1 MTTDARAEIK
11 ARLDILDVIG
21 GHVSLHRSG
30 TQHVGLCPFHA
41 ERTPS
46 FSVSQQRQAWYCHG
60 CHEGG
65 DIFTFVE
72 KIEQVDF
79 PRALELLAER
89 AGVELEKDRRGG
101 GRGAG
106 RRRAIELNERAA
118 KFYEYVLWTLPAG
131 EAGRRLLTE
140 RGVDE
145 ALARRFRVGFAPQGG
160 QAGDALSRY
169 LVGRGGASLAEVA
182 AAGLAGRGGRDLF
195 RHRLVFPISDERGQ
209 VLGFGGRA
217 LGDAI
222 PKYLNTPETG
232 AYHKSTA
239 LFGLDQARPA
249 LRERRVAVVVEGY
262 FDVLAAHAA
271 GVAHVVASSGTALTR
286 EQVRIIARHAD
297 QVVLCFDGDA
307 AGTRAADT
315 AVDLCAA
322 ERLPARIA
330 VMPPEFKDPDE
341 MVRSDPAA
349 FAATISG
356 AEPEWHVLLL
366 RATAGTGGG
375 VDERRRA
382 GERVAALL
390 RRIPD
395 ENTRELYAREGAQR
409 LEVSASSL
417 VASALTEVRA
427 ANLTRARSAVDRG
440 APPPAASPRLLRSTR
455 APRSRVSTRR
465 IPGILR
471 RRGRSSW
478 PRTPLSAPP
487 WRGWWSTRWAWISVT
502 WAVRRFAT
510 SSSWPDRCHPSPAFR
525 CTPWVPPTGGWRRAS
540 RSGISPSSPPT
551 PTRSPWSGRWR
562 TASDWSGRPPAGVA
576 PDARSTSCSPPPAR
590 WTRGATRTSRPGSAA
605 CWRRSGSR
613 RSDRRPIGGTAA
625 SRKLRARA

>member
-1 MTTDARAEIK
+1 MTTDALAEIK

-41 ERTPS
+41 EKTPS

-72 KIEQVDF
+72 KIERVDF

-118 KFYEYVLWTLPAG
+118 KFYEYVLWNLP
-131 EAGRRLLTE
+131 
-140 RGVDE
+140 
-145 ALARRFRVGFAPQGG
+145 
-160 QAGDALSRY
+160 
-169 LVGRGGASLAEVA
+169 GRGGRDAGCWPSVASTRRWPGASGWASPRRAVRPAMPCRATWSDAGGPALAEVA

-366 RATAGTGGG
+366 LG
-375 VDERRRA
+375 DRRH
-382 GERVAALL
+382 
-390 RRIPD
+390 
-395 ENTRELYAREGAQR
+395 
-409 LEVSASSL
+409 
-417 VASALTEVRA
+417 
-427 ANLTRARSAVDRG
+427 
-440 APPPAASPRLLRSTR
+440 
-455 APRSRVSTRR
+455 
-465 IPGILR
+465 
-471 RRGRSSW
+471 RRG
-478 PRTPLSAPP
+478 
-487 WRGWWSTRWAWISVT
+487 G
-502 WAVRRFAT
+502 
-510 SSSWPDRCHPSPAFR
+510 
-525 CTPWVPPTGGWRRAS
+525 
-540 RSGISPSSPPT
+540 
-551 PTRSPWSGRWR
+551 
-562 TASDWSGRPPAGVA
+562 
-576 PDARSTSCSPPPAR
+576 
-590 WTRGATRTSRPGSAA
+590 
-605 CWRRSGSR
+605 
-613 RSDRRPIGGTAA
+613 
-625 SRKLRARA
+625 

>member
-41 ERTPS
+41 EKTPS

-72 KIEQVDF
+72 KIEGVDF

-101 GRGAG
+101 ARGAG
-106 RRRAIELNERAA
+106 RRRSIELNERAA
-118 KFYEYVLWTLPAG
+118 KFYEYVLWNLAAG
-131 EAGRRLLTE
+131 GAGRRLLAE

-169 LVGRGGASLAEVA
+169 LVGRGGAALSEVA

-217 LGDAI
+217 LGDAT

-232 AYHKSTA
+232 AYHKSMA
-239 LFGLDQARPA
+239 LFGLDQARQA

-271 GVAHVVASSGTALTR
+271 GVANVVASSGTALTR
-286 EQVRIIARHAD
+286 EQVRIVARHAD
-297 QVVLCFDGDA
+297 LLVLCFDGDA
-307 AGTRAADT
+307 AGRRAADS

-322 ERLPARIA
+322 ERLAARIA

-341 MVRSDPAA
+341 MVRADPAA

-366 RATAGTGGG
+366 WATAGTGGG

-427 ANLTRARSAVDRG
+427 ANLTRGRSTGERVTAPLGVGSPSPAVEADSGDPGLADDDPGNPPPSWEEFLAAYAAQRPALARLVVDEMGLDLDDLASPAVRRILELARSAPPGSGLPLHALGAADRRL
-440 APPPAASPRLLRSTR
+440 AARLSVRDLPELATDADPVALER
-455 APRSRVSTRR
+455 AMADCVRQ
-465 IPGILR
+465 
-471 RRGRSSW
+471 
-478 PRTPLSAPP
+478 
-487 WRGWWSTRWAWISVT
+487 
-502 WAVRRFAT
+502 VRR
-510 SSSWPDRCHPSPAFR
+510 
-525 CTPWVPPTGGWRRAS
+525 
-540 RSGISPSSPPT
+540 
-551 PTRSPWSGRWR
+551 
-562 TASDWSGRPPAGVA
+562 
-576 PDARSTSCSPPPAR
+576 
-590 WTRGATRTSRPGSAA
+590 
-605 CWRRSGSR
+605 
-613 RSDRRPIGGTAA
+613 AA
-625 SRKLRARA
+625 SRGRARREIGELLAASGGLDPERDENVAARLRRLLEEERESPE

>member
-11 ARLDILDVIG
+11 ARLDILDVVG

-41 ERTPS
+41 EKTPS

-89 AGVELEKDRRGG
+89 AGVELERDRRGV

-118 KFYEYVLWTLPAG
+118 KFYDYVLWNLPAG
-131 EAGRRLLTE
+131 GAGRRLLVE
-140 RGVDE
+140 RGVGE
-145 ALARRFRVGFAPQGG
+145 PLARRFRVGFAPQGG

-169 LVGRGGASLAEVA
+169 LVGRGGVALSEVTT
-182 AAGLAGRGGRDLF
+182 AGLSRGGRDLF

-217 LGDAI
+217 LGDAT

-239 LFGLDQARPA
+239 LFGLDQAREA

-262 FDVLAAHAA
+262 FDVLAAHAS
-271 GVAHVVASSGTALTR
+271 GVANVVASSGTALTR
-286 EQVRIIARHAD
+286 EQVRILARHAD
-297 QVVLCFDGDA
+297 LVVLCFDGDA
-307 AGTRAADT
+307 AGRRAADA

-322 ERLPARIA
+322 ERLAARIA

-341 MVRSDPAA
+341 MVRAAPAA
-349 FAATISG
+349 FAAAIAG
-356 AEPEWHVLLL
+356 AEPEWHVLLGW
-366 RATAGTGGG
+366 ATAGTGGG
-375 VDERRRA
+375 IDERRRA

-395 ENTRELYAREGAQR
+395 QNTRELYAREGAQM

-427 ANLTRARSAVDRG
+427 ANLTRGRSAADRAT
-440 APPPAASPRLLRSTR
+440 APAAAPPAAAGEADSADPGLADGDPGNPPPSWEEFLAAYAAQRPTLARPLVDEMGLDLDDLGSP
-455 APRSRVSTRR
+455 
-465 IPGILR
+465 
-471 RRGRSSW
+471 
-478 PRTPLSAPP
+478 
-487 WRGWWSTRWAWISVT
+487 
-502 WAVRRFAT
+502 AVRRIVELAR
-510 SSSWPDRCHPSPAFR
+510 S
-525 CTPWVPPTGGWRRAS
+525 VPPGSPFPLHALGAADRRLAARLSVRDLPELAPDADPVALERALADCVRQVRRAAS
-540 RSGISPSSPPT
+540 RS
-551 PTRSPWSGRWR
+551 
-562 TASDWSGRPPAGVA
+562 
-576 PDARSTSCSPPPAR
+576 
-590 WTRGATRTSRPGSAA
+590 
-605 CWRRSGSR
+605 
-613 RSDRRPIGGTAA
+613 
-625 SRKLRARA
+625 RARREIGELLTGSGAPGPERDENIAARLRRLLAEEREPGE

>member
-440 APPPAASPRLLRSTR
+440 GAPPGGVP
-455 APRSRVSTRR
+455 
-465 IPGILR
+465 
-471 RRGRSSW
+471 
-478 PRTPLSAPP
+478 
-487 WRGWWSTRWAWISVT
+487 
-502 WAVRRFAT
+502 
-510 SSSWPDRCHPSPAFR
+510 PSPAVDAGSAEPGLDEEDPGNPPPSWEEFLAAYAAQR
-525 CTPWVPPTGGWRRAS
+525 PPLARLVVDEMGLDLGDLGSPAVRHILELARSVPPE
-540 RSGISPSSPPT
+540 SGLPLH
-551 PTRSPWSGRWR
+551 
-562 TASDWSGRPPAGVA
+562 AL
-576 PDARSTSCSPPPAR
+576 
-590 WTRGATRTSRPGSAA
+590 GAA
-605 CWRRSGSR
+605 
-613 RSDRRPIGGTAA
+613 DRRLAARLSVRDLPELATDADPVALERALADCVGLVRKAA
-625 SRKLRARA
+625 SRGRARREIDQLLAASGALDPGRDENVAARLRRLLEEEREPPE